1 MLQLAIVLVVLTLV
15 LVYVIR
21 HYVKALREDVTACTG
36 CSGSCCHPPDD
47 GCDRT
52 DPPAANTG

>member
-21 HYVKALREDVTACTG
+21 HYVKVIWSDAPSCTC

-52 DPPAANTG
+52 DSSAANTG

>member
-21 HYVKALREDVTACTG
+21 HYVKVIRADVPTCSG
-36 CSGSCCHPPDD
+36 CSASCCHAPDEAR
-47 GCDRT
+47 DRA
-52 DPPAANTG
+52 DPPAAKLG